1 MFVLGMAAAGSVSAA
16 SYGFGTYGSGA
27 WSDVSKW
34 RDNSSG
40 SWANSTGLPGASD
53 NVSVNNNATLALDM
67 NAEISYM
74 ALVTTAAG
82 ATLNINQADRTLTLG
97 STLAVGHASQT
108 GVGVVNQSAGT
119 LSAGG
124 VITINDKGTY
134 NLTSGTLQAGNTINV
149 VGNGLLDIK
158 GGTVTSAVS
167 SVRGFGGTGTVK
179 LQSGSVIMAGT
190 SAVRLDSDLFEIS
203 GGSLT
208 LDANVVLGYAKAAE
222 MKIIGDEA
230 TLNFKTFSQAANN
243 GASGTIRFVLDE
255 TGVSTI
261 NVAEWI
267 NLEASTLV
275 VDGSA
280 YTGGAGTFDLITSGS
295 FMPANIADTNKFSI
309 TGFANG
315 AFITQDTDANKVTLT
330 VIPEP
335 ATLGMFITVGA
346 GLLIGRR
353 WFCK

>member
-1 MFVLGMAAAGSVSAA
+1 MKSKMVCMFVLGMAAAGSVSAA
-16 SYGFGTYGSGA
+16 SYGRSSTGD
-27 WSDVSKW
+27 WSDLAKW

-40 SWANSTGLPGASD
+40 SWQASTVLPGASD
-53 NVSVNNNATLALDM
+53 SATVNNDFTLTLDM
-67 NAEISYM
+67 NAAISSM
-74 ALVTTAAG
+74 VIVNTSDGKG
-82 ATLNINQADRTLTLG
+82 ATFNMHGADRTLTLG
-97 STLAVGHASQT
+97 STLAVGHSTYT
-108 GVGVVNQSAGT
+108 GAGVVNQSAGS
-119 LSAGG
+119 LLAGG
-124 VITINDKGTY
+124 IITVNDKGTY
-134 NLTSGTLQAGNTINV
+134 NLTSGTLQAGNNINV
-149 VGNGLLDIK
+149 VGNGLLDIN
-158 GGTVTSAVS
+158 GGTVTTAVS
-167 SVRGFGGTGTVK
+167 AVRGFSGTGTVK
-179 LQSGSVIMAGT
+179 LQSGSVSMSGA
-190 SAVRLDSDLFEIS
+190 SSVRLDSNLFEIS

-208 LDANVVLGYAKAAE
+208 LDANVVLGYAKASE

-230 TLNFKTFSQAANN
+230 TLNFKTFSQAADN

-335 ATLGMFITVGA
+335 KIS
-346 GLLIGRR
+346 LIV
-353 WFCK
+353 FSSSL